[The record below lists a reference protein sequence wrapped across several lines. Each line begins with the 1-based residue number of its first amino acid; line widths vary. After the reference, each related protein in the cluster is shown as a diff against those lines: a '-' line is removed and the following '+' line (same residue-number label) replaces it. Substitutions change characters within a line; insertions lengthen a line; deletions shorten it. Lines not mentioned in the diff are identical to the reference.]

1 MNRSAFPLALSL
13 SLSLLAGCGSDSTP
27 QQNALVPT
35 TGLVS
40 VNSDFATTTVSLID
54 PVTRA
59 LVRDDCVDSGS
70 VSSDQSLTLSGDVVL
85 PSQPQAG
92 HPVVLIDR
100 KHAVLSWVDPQ
111 TCKITGQLRVGSST
125 FAANPHD
132 VVPVADGKIYVTRY
146 ARNADAAAQADERGD
161 DLLIVD
167 PRPSPPAVMGRI
179 DLASFAGEG
188 VEAHPDAGILAG
200 GKVYVSLGNQSADY
214 TVTAAGRVVA
224 IDPGTDQVTGMIDLP
239 GLKGC
244 SRLDYI
250 EASKTLVVACGG
262 SFSDADQTAGSGIA
276 LVDLGAE
283 PTLVKKVISGTTPG
297 APFNFLWVRAFAENR
312 LFAAT
317 LGATDFTSGAQ
328 LAPDALYLVD
338 GVAGTAVKI
347 LEAAAYDLGRAAGGG
362 TPGALFLPDA
372 KASGPAVHII
382 DASASPPVEVGQL
395 DANPANHLAPREIAW
410 Y

>member
-224 IDPGTDQVTGMIDLP
+224 IDPETDQVTGMIDLP

-244 SRLDYI
+244 
-250 EASKTLVVACGG
+250 
-262 SFSDADQTAGSGIA
+262 
-276 LVDLGAE
+276 
-283 PTLVKKVISGTTPG
+283 
-297 APFNFLWVRAFAENR
+297 
-312 LFAAT
+312 
-317 LGATDFTSGAQ
+317 
-328 LAPDALYLVD
+328 
-338 GVAGTAVKI
+338 
-347 LEAAAYDLGRAAGGG
+347 
-362 TPGALFLPDA
+362 
-372 KASGPAVHII
+372 
-382 DASASPPVEVGQL
+382 
-395 DANPANHLAPREIAW
+395 
-410 Y
+410 